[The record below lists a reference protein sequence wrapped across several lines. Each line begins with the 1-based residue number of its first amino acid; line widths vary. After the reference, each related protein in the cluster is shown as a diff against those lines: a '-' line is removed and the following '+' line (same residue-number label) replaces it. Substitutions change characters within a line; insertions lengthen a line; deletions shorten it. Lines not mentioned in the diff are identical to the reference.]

1 MRFGLI
7 QVEFATQE
15 RAWRK
20 SAHWYRERI
29 RR

>member
-7 QVEFATQE
+7 RVDFQDLRRTW
-15 RAWRK
+15 RA
-20 SAHWYRERI
+20 SAHWYRELI

>member
-7 QVEFATQE
+7 RVDFATQE